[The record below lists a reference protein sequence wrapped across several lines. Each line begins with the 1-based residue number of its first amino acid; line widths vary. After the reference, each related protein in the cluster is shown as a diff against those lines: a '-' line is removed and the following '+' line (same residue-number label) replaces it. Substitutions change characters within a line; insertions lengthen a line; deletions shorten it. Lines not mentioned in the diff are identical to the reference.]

1 MTDQPEA
8 EHRRLESVYQ
18 SMLTALARRNIAFLE
33 TLLADDVELR
43 SYAIGL
49 ETLRGKADVLEAVK
63 VTRDQVFDPVL
74 LSYEH
79 LGDGWL
85 IGAGTLRHS
94 TKGGWVADSSK
105 AALAR
110 VVGAKVHA
118 SLASP
123 TVADARAEFA
133 ARQSG
138 EAERP

>member
-18 SMLTALARRNIAFLE
+18 SMLTALARRNIAFLD

-63 VTRDQVFDPVL
+63 VTRDQVFDPAL

-85 IGAGTLRHS
+85 IAAGTLRH
-94 TKGGWVADSSK
+94 TAEGGWVADSRK
-105 AALAR
+105 AALAQ

-123 TVADARAEFA
+123 TVEEARAEFA

-138 EAERP
+138 ETDRP

>member
-1 MTDQPEA
+1 MP
-8 EHRRLESVYQ
+8 S
-18 SMLTALARRNIAFLE
+18 
-33 TLLADDVELR
+33 
-43 SYAIGL
+43 GL
-49 ETLRGKADVLEAVK
+49 ETLRGKSRRVEAVK
-63 VTRDQVFDPVL
+63 VTRDRVFDPVL

-105 AALAR
+105 AALAAR

-123 TVADARAEFA
+123 TAADARAELRRDSR
-133 ARQSG
+133 AR
-138 EAERP
+138 AERP